1 MYRML
6 LLPPGVD
13 AKHPKEYEHVE
24 RDGQRDQREDHPAVG
39 ANPEESRVV
48 DAVVDLELLRS
59 TRENLVG
66 RLGARSEKRARRPG
80 FSSVDAMRILLE
92 SRPRAAR
99 VCGVLEYLLDYSH
112 AAAAPPSV

>member
-1 MYRML
+1 ML

-39 ANPEESRVV
+39 ANSKESRVV
-48 DAVVDLELLRS
+48 DAVVDLELFGS

-66 RLGARSEKRARRPG
+66 RLGPRREGVRVVASSPWKR
-80 FSSVDAMRILLE
+80 LE
-92 SRPRAAR
+92 AGA
-99 VCGVLEYLLDYSH
+99 
-112 AAAAPPSV
+112 

>member
-24 RDGQRDQREDHPAVG
+24 RDSQRDQREDHPAVG

-48 DAVVDLELLRS
+48 DAVVDL
-59 TRENLVG
+59 
-66 RLGARSEKRARRPG
+66 
-80 FSSVDAMRILLE
+80 
-92 SRPRAAR
+92 
-99 VCGVLEYLLDYSH
+99 
-112 AAAAPPSV
+112 